1 MAMAVARPGPWGCFL
16 FCEHVVFSIQNN
28 KRGSSGFVCGGVTAR
43 PGPGPA
49 GVPTWA
55 ALQPAFWSL
64 GRSGGARGGAGP
76 AQPPLSPAR
85 LGSTVHVARRGTEA
99 GARGG
104 QTWVA
109 LPQPR
114 AETLRSRGPGCL
126 GPAPGRAVGEQGR
139 ELARPPGVPS
149 AWQPGQA
156 QGQRPPRGPSR
167 NRSWWPSPRLLPGP
181 PPRADRCSRC
191 SPCPAQAQPQPAGL
205 RRSPQSQARPWAGWQ
220 RAWESGLGR
229 AGAGR
234 GPGQLLGAAWPPLAP
249 QRLLP
254 SRPQAAR

>member
-1 MAMAVARPGPWGCFL
+1 MWRGHCPPGPRARWCP
-16 FCEHVVFSIQNN
+16 HV
-28 KRGSSGFVCGGVTAR
+28 GG
-43 PGPGPA
+43 P
-49 GVPTWA
+49 
-55 ALQPAFWSL
+55 
-64 GRSGGARGGAGP
+64 
-76 AQPPLSPAR
+76 PAR
-85 LGSTVHVARRGTEA
+85 LLVAGPERRGSRRGGPGTASAEPQPDWA
-99 GARGG
+99 AQCTLREGELRPGARGG

-205 RRSPQSQARPWAGWQ
+205 RRSPQSQAWPWAGWQ

-234 GPGQLLGAAWPPLAP
+234 GPGQLLGAACPPLTP
-249 QRLLP
+249 QRLLS